1 MFEQNSHFSNNNS
14 MAAMFANNNGNNL
27 TSASATPHTPQ
38 SFQSSPLMD
47 YADMISPST
56 GQ

>member
-1 MFEQNSHFSNNNS
+1 
-14 MAAMFANNNGNNL
+14 MAAIFTNNNGNNL

-47 YADMISPST
+47 YTDMISPSN
-56 GQ
+56 G